1 MNIAKSSLKLFAV
14 RTGKAVISFIAVIVF
29 SRKLGADPLGIYYP
43 FVALLGVAL
52 LPSDLGIGSAVTKR
66 LSEGKD
72 RRQYVGAALLM
83 KMPIV
88 VVVGIGALL
97 ASEQINRFLGADLA
111 VIFVI
116 VLLVNG
122 LGGISIR
129 ILHGE
134 LRVDEAAVLE
144 IFRPLGWLILGYIL
158 FTFGYGAEGLVYG
171 YFFGSILVGL
181 IGWWRVSVLP
191 ARPNLDHVYSLF
203 DFAKFSAISSVGGF
217 FYSWMDILILTSFVS
232 VGIGVTRGDIGAY
245 ENAWRLSLV
254 VMLLG
259 KSVATVLFPQISEWD
274 TKNNIKK
281 IESSIS
287 TALLPSLLVVIPGFV
302 GTLILSRDLLRILF
316 GQEFTVAWI
325 ALIILTAGKI
335 PQSLHILLSKAL
347 NAVDRPDLAAIA
359 AILSAVLNAI
369 LNIIFIWRFGL
380 VGAAIA
386 TTVSFLINTI
396 LHWYYLAEF
405 LEVRLPIRN
414 TGFIIVASV
423 IMGVCIHYITIIV
436 EPNRFFSLVG
446 IVLCGIIVYSSI
458 LIVFK
463 PIRVEVQEKV
473 QQIIPDIVS

>member
-1 MNIAKSSLKLFAV
+1 MRGGYHLWLCCSGSLL
-14 RTGKAVISFIAVIVF
+14 
-29 SRKLGADPLGIYYP
+29 
-43 FVALLGVAL
+43 
-52 LPSDLGIGSAVTKR
+52 
-66 LSEGKD
+66 
-72 RRQYVGAALLM
+72 RQYCFHRYQS
-83 KMPIV
+83 
-88 VVVGIGALL
+88 GI
-97 ASEQINRFLGADLA
+97 
-111 VIFVI
+111 
-116 VLLVNG
+116 
-122 LGGISIR
+122 
-129 ILHGE
+129 
-134 LRVDEAAVLE
+134 LR
-144 IFRPLGWLILGYIL
+144 
-158 FTFGYGAEGLVYG
+158 T
-171 YFFGSILVGL
+171 
-181 IGWWRVSVLP
+181 
-191 ARPNLDHVYSLF
+191 
-203 DFAKFSAISSVGGF
+203 
-217 FYSWMDILILTSFVS
+217 TS
-232 VGIGVTRGDIGAY
+232 
-245 ENAWRLSLV
+245 
-254 VMLLG
+254 
-259 KSVATVLFPQISEWD
+259 
-274 TKNNIKK
+274 KK

-458 LIVFK
+458 LIVLSPFEWRSK
-463 PIRVEVQEKV
+463 RKYNKLF
-473 QQIIPDIVS
+473 QI